1 MSTSPFAVETPKN
14 YEQKCLCVLVL
25 DVSGSMQGAPIDALN
40 QALRDFRAEVEED
53 FNASS
58 RLEIG
63 IVTFSDVIDVVQEPT
78 LVEGMAHHELKAAGL
93 TYLVDG
99 VRTAINMIKTR
110 KSYYQET
117 GQKYY
122 RPWIVLFTDGA
133 PDRGQDIEG
142 LSAEIKEGVD
152 RKNFMFYPIGV
163 EGADMEILSK
173 IAHPSAPPM
182 KLQGLKFVEFF
193 KWLSN
198 SMAII
203 TSSKEGQ
210 NVQLPSPS
218 SWSQITI

>member
-1 MSTSPFAVETPKN
+1 MSTFAVETPRN
-14 YEQKCLCVLVL
+14 YEQKCLCILVL

-58 RLEIG
+58 RLEVG
-63 IVTFSDVIDVVQEPT
+63 IVTFSDVIEVAQEPT
-78 LVEGMAHHELKAAGL
+78 LIDGMKDITLTASGL

-99 VRTAINMIKTR
+99 VRTAVNMVKTR

-122 RPWIVLFTDGA
+122 RPWIILFTDGA

-142 LSAEIKEGVD
+142 LSAEIRNEVE
-152 RKNFMFYPIGV
+152 RKGFMFYPIGV
-163 EGADMEILSK
+163 EGADMTVLEQ
-173 IAHPSAPPM
+173 IAHPSTPPM

-193 KWLSN
+193 RWLSN

-210 NVQLPSPS
+210 TVSLPSPS

>member
-1 MSTSPFAVETPKN
+1 MASPFAVETPKN

-53 FNASS
+53 FNASN

-63 IVTFSDVIDVVQEPT
+63 VVTFSDVVEVVQEPT
-78 LVEGMAHHELKAAGL
+78 LVEGMGNLELRAAGL

-99 VRTAINMIKTR
+99 VRTALNMVKTR

-122 RPWIVLFTDGA
+122 RPWVVLFTDGA

-142 LSAEIKEGVD
+142 LSAEIRDGVD
-152 RKNFMFYPIGV
+152 RKNYMFYPIGV
-163 EGADMEILSK
+163 EGADMEILTK
-173 IAHPSAPPM
+173 IAHPSTPPM

-210 NVQLPSPS
+210 IAQLPSPN
-218 SWSQITI
+218 SWSQISI

>member
-1 MSTSPFAVETPKN
+1 MSSPFAVETPKN

-25 DVSGSMQGAPIDALN
+25 DTSGSMQGAPIDALN
-40 QALRDFRAEVEED
+40 QALRDFRTEVEED
-53 FNASS
+53 FNASN

-63 IVTFSDVIDVVQEPT
+63 IVTFSDVVEVAQEPT
-78 LVEGMAHHELKAAGL
+78 LVEGMIGHELKAAGL

-122 RPWIVLFTDGA
+122 RPWIVLFTDGS
-133 PDRGQDIEG
+133 PDRGQDIDG
-142 LSAEIKEGVD
+142 LAAEIKDGVD
-152 RKNFMFYPIGV
+152 RKNYMFYPIGV

-173 IAHPSAPPM
+173 IAHPSSPPM

-210 NVQLPSPS
+210 TVQLPSPN
-218 SWSQITI
+218 SWSQISI